1 MLSSNWYVTLR
12 FTVFEIFAVKQP
24 KFRTKIS
31 NLRTQWVPPPKGEK
45 ICPGPICTIMQ
56 NFEPVGATVAE
67 ISVTGQKKTNIWRVI
82 VHTCRKHSISQPY
95 NVSRSN
101 NTFTLCRSVKS
112 CQIAM

>member
-67 ISVTGQKKTNIWRVI
+67 ISVTGQRKNKCVSKTHIN
-82 VHTCRKHSISQPY
+82 KHGGA
-95 NVSRSN
+95 VKTMC
-101 NTFTLCRSVKS
+101 NTPPPFQGRHLRR
-112 CQIAM
+112 